1 MRLRFSNEWLRDKI
15 ASDPD
20 VECEAGLPLEK
31 RPMSYS
37 FSVTADTKTDATRQ
51 IREQFD
57 AVVVAQPSH
66 AADKEAA
73 VVAAQT
79 LVRLLAEPRAGDEIY
94 VSMNGSLGWKHDF
107 PEEVLHANVTIN
119 ASLRNKSK

>member
-1 MRLRFSNEWLRDKI
+1 MLRFSSEWLREKI

-20 VECEAGLPLEK
+20 VECEAGRPLEK
-31 RPMSYS
+31 IPMSYS
-37 FSVTADTKTDATRQ
+37 FSVTADNKVDATRQ

-66 AADKEAA
+66 AADEEAA

-79 LVRLLAEPRAGDEIY
+79 LVRLLAEPQEGEEIY
-94 VSMNGSLGWKHDF
+94 VNMHGSLGWKHDV
-107 PEEVLHANVTIN
+107 PEEFLHANVTIN
-119 ASLRNKSK
+119 TSLRNKSK

>member
-1 MRLRFSNEWLRDKI
+1 MLRFSNEWLRDKI

-20 VECEAGLPLEK
+20 VECEAGRPLEK

-37 FSVTADTKTDATRQ
+37 FSVTADNKVDATRQ

-79 LVRLLAEPRAGDEIY
+79 LVRLLAEPHDGDEIY
-94 VSMNGSLGWKHDF
+94 VSMNGSLGWKHDV
-107 PEEVLHANVTIN
+107 PEEFIHANVTIN
-119 ASLRNKSK
+119 TSLRNKSK

>member
-1 MRLRFSNEWLRDKI
+1 
-15 ASDPD
+15 
-20 VECEAGLPLEK
+20 
-31 RPMSYS
+31 MSYS
-37 FSVTADTKTDATRQ
+37 FSVTADNKPDATRQ

-79 LVRLLAEPRAGDEIY
+79 LVRLLAEPHDGDEIY
-94 VSMNGSLGWKHDF
+94 VSMNGSLGWKNDA
-107 PEEVLHANVTIN
+107 PEEFLHANVTIN
-119 ASLRNKSK
+119 TSLRNKGK